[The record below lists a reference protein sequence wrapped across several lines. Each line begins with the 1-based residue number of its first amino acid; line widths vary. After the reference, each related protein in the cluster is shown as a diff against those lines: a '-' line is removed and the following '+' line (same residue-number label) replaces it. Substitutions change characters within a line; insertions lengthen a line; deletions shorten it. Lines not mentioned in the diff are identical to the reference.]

1 MKYYNSHNLTEKVNL
16 KSMEVM
22 EKSSEQKKLQN
33 YLSTLREDSK
43 KLTQNGNE
51 KEKLLTSLQNQLRGL
66 KNESNMEIKEKN
78 LRLADKKIS
87 HEVLK
92 SRISNRGR
100 VSKEFGNEEKKSVE
114 EIKKII
120 SNLINIPNYIQRLE
134 ELALVSQ
141 EKNIEKEQDLSNLSY
156 QYEERRS
163 QILQSHRIN
172 KDTIQR
178 KLRQRAQLGESS
190 EKESNFTDI
199 QELKI
204 EIQKSR
210 KLAIEYSVPEGEM
223 EKVNK
228 QVLVIYI

>member
-1 MKYYNSHNLTEKVNL
+1 M
-16 KSMEVM
+16 
-22 EKSSEQKKLQN
+22 
-33 YLSTLREDSK
+33 
-43 KLTQNGNE
+43 
-51 KEKLLTSLQNQLRGL
+51 
-66 KNESNMEIKEKN
+66 
-78 LRLADKKIS
+78 
-87 HEVLK
+87 
-92 SRISNRGR
+92 
-100 VSKEFGNEEKKSVE
+100 E